1 MNENLESGDPIS
13 SLPVTDEVPTQDD
26 IQLIQ
31 SVFKTNEK
39 EVITI
44 IDDLKEPIIICVV
57 VVILSLP
64 YFNTLINTY
73 IPSFGSETYLGTLV
87 KGIIVGLILWILRL
101 RTKR

>member
-1 MNENLESGDPIS
+1 MSENGDPIS
-13 SLPVTDEVPTQDD
+13 SLPTTDEVPTQDD

-31 SVFKTNEK
+31 SVFKSNEK

-44 IDDLKEPIIICVV
+44 IDDLKEPIIICVI

-64 YFNTLINTY
+64 YVNTLINTY
-73 IPSFGSETYLGTLV
+73 IPSFGNETYLGAII
-87 KGIIVGLILWILRL
+87 KGIIVGLILWLLRL

>member
-1 MNENLESGDPIS
+1 MSENLESGDLIS
-13 SLPVTDEVPTQDD
+13 SLPTTDEIPTEND

-44 IDDLKEPIIICVV
+44 IDDLKEPIIIFIVV
-57 VVILSLP
+57 IILSLP
-64 YFNTLINTY
+64 YVNTLINTY
-73 IPSFGSETYLGTLV
+73 IPSFGNETYLGAIV
-87 KGIIVGLILWILRL
+87 KGVIVGMVLWILRL

>member
-1 MNENLESGDPIS
+1 MNESSDNGDLIS
-13 SLPVTDEVPTQDD
+13 SLPTSDEIPTQDD

-44 IDDLKEPIIICVV
+44 IDDLKEPVIICIV

-64 YFNTLINTY
+64 YINTLINTY
-73 IPSFGSETYLGTLV
+73 IPSVGNETYLGAII
-87 KGIIVGLILWILRL
+87 KGIILGLVLWLLRL